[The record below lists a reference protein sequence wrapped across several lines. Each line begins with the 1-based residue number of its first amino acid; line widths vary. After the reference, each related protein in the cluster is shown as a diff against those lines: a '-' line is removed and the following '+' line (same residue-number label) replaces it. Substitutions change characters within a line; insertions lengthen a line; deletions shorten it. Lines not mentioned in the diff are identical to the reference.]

1 MELTIAN
8 NIPPPNVFIDGLT
21 RSGKS
26 SLCQIIV
33 SLKHSEHIDM
43 ATNLEY
49 ILMGRIF
56 GKINNDFAKTYL
68 KTYFNQS
75 AYNKLIGR
83 GVNFRPTD
91 FTGVP
96 NFRDPKIYYKR
107 LKIFSYGRKKYH
119 HKKTHIRVKSKNDPA
134 LSDIKSKYFFFPF
147 QSHHLLC
154 NFKEF
159 KKLDLNYKIIEFL
172 RNPIDTTYSLIS
184 RGLLEGNAKKDPRK
198 LNLDIIYNKKSLPW
212 FVHGYEKEYCKANKF
227 EKSALVV
234 INEIKKIIK
243 NKKLIKKLLGQKIL
257 LIKFED
263 FVTNTDTE
271 MKKIS
276 KFLNTSFTK
285 STKNYIRDAN
295 CPRKIDSKI
304 SERKFL
310 FLKKKIRNIK
320 ILNQLVKLEHDYKN
334 NLYNLKN

>member
-8 NIPPPNVFIDGLT
+8 NIPPPNIFIDGLP

-49 ILMGRIF
+49 ILMGTIF
-56 GKINNDFAKTYL
+56 KKITNDFAKTYL
-68 KTYFNQS
+68 KTFFNQN

-91 FTGVP
+91 FTGIP
-96 NFRDPKIYYKR
+96 NFREPKIYYER

-119 HKKTHIRVKSKNDPA
+119 PKKTHIRVKSESDPA
-134 LSDIKSKYFFFPF
+134 LNALKNQYFFFPF
-147 QSHHLLC
+147 QSHQLLC

-159 KKLDLNYKIIEFL
+159 SKLDLNYKIIEFL

-184 RGLLEGNAKKDPRK
+184 RGILEGNAKKDPRK
-198 LNLDIIYNKKSLPW
+198 LNLDITYKNKSLPW
-212 FVHGYEKEYCKANKF
+212 FVHEYKKEYSKANKF
-227 EKSALVV
+227 EKSALVA

-243 NKKLIKKLLGQKIL
+243 NKKLIKKLLGKKIL

-263 FVTNTDTE
+263 FVTNTNPE

-276 KFLNTSFTK
+276 RFLNTSFTK

-295 CPRKIDSKI
+295 CPRKIDHNNSRIK
-304 SERKFL
+304 L
-310 FLKKKIRNIK
+310 DFLKNKIKNKKI
-320 ILNQLVKLEHDYKN
+320 LEQLLSLESRYKK
-334 NLYNLKN
+334 NLYNLNN

>member
-1 MELTIAN
+1 MEITIAN
-8 NIPPPNVFIDGLT
+8 NIPTPNVFIDGLP

-56 GKINNDFAKTYL
+56 NKINNDFAKTYL
-68 KTYFNQS
+68 KTCFNQS

-91 FTGVP
+91 FTGIP

-107 LKIFSYGRKKYH
+107 LKIFSYGKKKYN
-119 HKKTHIRVKSKNDPA
+119 HKKTHKRVKSKSDPA
-134 LSDIKSKYFFFPF
+134 LKALKNKYFFFPF
-147 QSHHLLC
+147 QSHNLLG
-154 NFKEF
+154 NFKHF

-172 RNPIDTTYSLIS
+172 RNPIDTTYSLVS
-184 RGLLEGNAKKDPRK
+184 RGLLEGSAKKDPRK
-198 LNLDIIYNKKSLPW
+198 LNLDIVYNQKSLPW
-212 FVHGYEKEYCKANKF
+212 FVHGYEKEYCEANKF

-234 INEIKKIIK
+234 INEIKRIIK
-243 NKKLIKKLLGQKIL
+243 NKRLIKNLLGQKIL

-263 FVTNTDTE
+263 FVTNTNLE
-271 MKKIS
+271 MKRIS
-276 KFLNTSFTK
+276 KFLNTTFTK
-285 STKNYIRDAN
+285 STNNYIRDAN
-295 CPRKIDSKI
+295 CPRKIDHNLS
-304 SERKFL
+304 RARL
-310 FLKKKIRNIK
+310 NFLKKKIKNKK
-320 ILNQLVKLEHDYKN
+320 ILNQLLVLGNNYEK
-334 NLYNLKN
+334 NLYSLKK

>member
-8 NIPPPNVFIDGLT
+8 NVPPPNVFIDGLP

-49 ILMGRIF
+49 ILMGRVF
-56 GKINNDFAKTYL
+56 NKINNDFAKTYL
-68 KTYFNQS
+68 RTFFNQS

-91 FTGVP
+91 FTGIP

-107 LKIFSYGRKKYH
+107 LKIFSYGKKKYH
-119 HKKTHIRVKSKNDPA
+119 HKKTHIRVKLKSDPA
-134 LSDIKSKYFFFPF
+134 LSALKNKYFFFPF
-147 QSHHLLC
+147 QSHQLLC

-172 RNPIDTTYSLIS
+172 RNPIETTYSLAS

-198 LNLDIIYNKKSLPW
+198 LNLDILYNKKSLPW
-212 FVHGYEKEYCKANKF
+212 FVHGYAKEYCEANKF

-243 NKKLIKKLLGQKIL
+243 NKRLIKKLLGKRIL

-263 FVTNTDTE
+263 FVTNTNLE

-285 STKNYIRDAN
+285 STKNYIREAN
-295 CPRKIDSKI
+295 CPRKIDNKI
-304 SERKFL
+304 SEKKFN
-310 FLKKKIRNIK
+310 FLKKK
-320 ILNQLVKLEHDYKN
+320 V
-334 NLYNLKN
+334 LKF